1 MNLAL
6 KMRPLTG
13 LNEGEGNDRRKK
25 REKSW
30 LMYEN
35 QSLGESGWSR
45 EGVGRYISANSQ
57 RFNTRLKL

>member
-13 LNEGEGNDRRKK
+13 LNEGEGNDRWKK
-25 REKSW
+25 REKAW

-35 QSLGESGWSR
+35 Q
-45 EGVGRYISANSQ
+45 
-57 RFNTRLKL
+57 

>member
-35 QSLGESGWSR
+35 Q
-45 EGVGRYISANSQ
+45 
-57 RFNTRLKL
+57 